1 VEQIDNTA
9 FLLAAAEIQDVAKAV
24 IQRLTT
30 GIKGEQQIATAKM
43 ICFVIETQSDAIK
56 RLVEYQLELT
66 DRLEETLRKIEEKKL

>member
-1 VEQIDNTA
+1 MEQIDNTA